1 MIIEPLSIS
10 AFTKPVLYEV
20 DVYLKQ
26 FESSIDLCIVPCF
39 FDALV
44 WFWPKKICGNIKA
57 PFCFFAVENHKLGHC
72 LLIILRYN
80 KYLFFKNAKKCTQT
94 KVKQNII
101 KNWNFASS
109 FFQVVLVWELDVIPL
124 RCCKNP
130 CFYCK
135 FKNFC

>member
-10 AFTKPVLYEV
+10 VFTKPILYEV
-20 DVYLKQ
+20 DVWLKQ

-39 FDALV
+39 FNALV
-44 WFWPKKICGNIKA
+44 WFWSKKICGNIKA
-57 PFCFFAVENHKLGHC
+57 PFCFFAVENHKLGYC